1 MTNLEPS
8 HSAPT
13 SSIKLTQRHDRSTL
27 SVVAQKAIKTFSETI
42 LKTHP
47 PFPSGSPQLTPHH
60 SVKKHCRITEHH
72 IADTYIYTFSSLS
85 TPPPSPSTEQKSP
98 VVLDKLYYFAGG
110 GFRSGALKEHW
121 TLCAELSKKLPEY
134 EINIVSY
141 PLAPSSPAAQSLPL
155 LRKFYDAVAE
165 QAKREGYRITLMGDS
180 AGGNIALVL
189 GLYGATS
196 WLRNG
201 GLKGTGNVCPLR
213 NIMVMSPPTDMRNAN
228 PGIDVIDSHDPI
240 LSRAIIT
247 EVAERWRQDIP
258 AEDPTVS
265 PLLADLSVFKKADVQ
280 VDGVV
285 GLYDCLAP
293 DSVEFRKKLEIEG
306 VRGEWLE
313 WDKQMHCFP
322 LTFSYKISE
331 GVFGKDWIIDVLRR
345 NLEQSIEK

>member
-1 MTNLEPS
+1 MSNLEPS
-8 HSAPT
+8 HLAST

-27 SVVAQKAIKTFSETI
+27 NVVAQKAIKTFSETI

-47 PFPSGSPQLTPHH
+47 PFPSGSAQLTPHQ
-60 SVKKHCRITEHH
+60 SIEKHCRITEHQ
-72 IADTYIYTFSSLS
+72 IADTYIYTFSPLS
-85 TPPPSPSTEQKSP
+85 TPPPSPSTQQKP
-98 VVLDKLYYFAGG
+98 QAVLDKLYYFAGG

-121 TLCAELSKKLPEY
+121 SLCAELCKKLPEY

-141 PLAPSSPAAQSLPL
+141 PLAPSSPAAHSLPL
-155 LRKFYDAVAE
+155 LRKFYDALAE

-189 GLYGATS
+189 GLYGATC
-196 WLRNG
+196 WLRDAG
-201 GLKGTGNVCPLR
+201 PEGAGNVCPLR
-213 NIMVMSPPTDMRNAN
+213 NVMVMSPPTDMRNTN
-228 PGIDVIDSHDPI
+228 PGIDAIDAHDPI
-240 LSRAIIT
+240 LSRAVIT

-265 PLLADLSVFKKADVQ
+265 PLLADLSVFKRAGVQ

-293 DSVEFRKKLEIEG
+293 DSVEFRKKLEKEG
-306 VRGEWLE
+306 VKGEWLE

-345 NLEQSIEK
+345 NLEPSIE